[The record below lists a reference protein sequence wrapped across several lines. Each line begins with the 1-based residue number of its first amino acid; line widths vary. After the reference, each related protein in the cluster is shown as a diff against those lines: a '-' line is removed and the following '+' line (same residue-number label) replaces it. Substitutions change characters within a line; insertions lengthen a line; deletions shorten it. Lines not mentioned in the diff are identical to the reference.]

1 MNVLSLFDG
10 KSWAYA
16 ALKLAWFQIDRYFSS
31 EVDPYPMK
39 IAKKNF
45 PDIIH
50 IGDVKNIS
58 CRKLPSMPPMI
69 LWWSTLMW
77 KDDTWL
83 SWEKVEIDLLIGGS
97 PCQDLSIA
105 KKNWKGLEW
114 EKSSLFFEYA
124 RILSEVRPK
133 YFILENVASM
143 KVEERDKMTKTIME
157 IYPDAELHMINSALV
172 TAQNRKRYY
181 WTNIKWVTQP
191 EDRKILLRDI
201 LEDVPFDYN
210 PDDKNSLWKPLDEK
224 YMNENSM
231 RKLREAKQ
239 IICNVHP
246 SWKWINGNVHN
257 IDAKSPTLT
266 TLKWE
271 WPKILMKWSEILW
284 RLRWKDDLRIHAE
297 QDKCPTLTSH
307 LGTGWNNVPI
317 ILWVYQIP
325 RWKNQWGIVSNG
337 EKAPTLTTGLYEHNN
352 KLMADLDDRYFY
364 RKLTCIECERLQG
377 YEDNYTE
384 WVSASRRYQMLWNGF
399 NKPTVAH
406 VASFM
411 PKE

>member
-10 KSWAYA
+10 KAWAYA
-16 ALKLAWFQIDRYFSS
+16 ALKLAWFQIDKYFAS

-39 IAKKNF
+39 IALKNF

-50 IGDVKNIS
+50 IGDVKWIQYEDWAIFHHQHDN
-58 CRKLPSMPPMI
+58 PMEN
-69 LWWSTLMW
+69 WWSYIT
-77 KDDTWL
+77 D
-83 SWEKVEIDLLIGGS
+83 IDLLIGGS

-105 KKNWKGLEW
+105 KQWWKGLEW
-114 EKSSLFFEYA
+114 AKSSLFFEYA

-143 KVEERDKMTKTIME
+143 KSEERDKMTKTIME
-157 IYPDAELHMINSALV
+157 IYPDTTLHMIDSNLV

-181 WTNIKWVTQP
+181 WTNIQWVTQP

-201 LEDVPFDYN
+201 LEDIPFDWT
-210 PDDKNSLWKPLDEK
+210 PESKDSIWKELPEK
-224 YMNENSM
+224 YLNDTSKM
-231 RKLREAKQ
+231 KLR
-239 IICNVHP
+239 
-246 SWKWINGNVHN
+246 
-257 IDAKSPTLT
+257 DKSLT
-266 TLKWE
+266 IQASYHKKNAQNYFLKSE
-271 WPKILMKWSEILW
+271 WQLVIG

-377 YEDNYTE
+377 YDDNYTE

-406 VASFM
+406 IASFM